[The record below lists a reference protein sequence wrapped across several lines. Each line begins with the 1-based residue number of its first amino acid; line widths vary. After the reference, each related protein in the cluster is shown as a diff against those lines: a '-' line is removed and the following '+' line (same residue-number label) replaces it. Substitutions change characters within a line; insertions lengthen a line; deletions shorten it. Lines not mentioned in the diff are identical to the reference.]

1 MSVNK
6 ITEKENCDMRFSI
19 YQLNE
24 KAPRMFS
31 FNEYEKIQS
40 SISIAELPYDK
51 VYDAELTEDMSLEDM
66 SLEDIFRIFNIDH
79 PDDFKGHSLS
89 VSDIF
94 VLEQSGKK
102 TAYYVEPIGFRD
114 ITNEFL
120 CSRKLMDKAVDEI
133 TTLYEEDDES
143 LEESEEME
151 RE

>member
-6 ITEKENCDMRFSI
+6 ITEKENCEMKFSI

-24 KAPRMFS
+24 KAPRMFR

-51 VYDAELTEDMSLEDM
+51 VYDAELTEDMSLED
-66 SLEDIFRIFNIDH
+66 IFRIFNIDH

-89 VSDIF
+89 VSDIV

-114 ITNEFL
+114 ITSEFL

-133 TTLYEEDDES
+133 TNLYEEDDES

>member
-1 MSVNK
+1 MSVNN
-6 ITEKENCDMRFSI
+6 ITEKENCDMKFSI

-24 KAPRMFS
+24 NAPRMFR

-51 VYDAELTEDMSLEDM
+51 VYDAELTEDMSLED
-66 SLEDIFRIFNIDH
+66 IFRIFNIDH

-89 VSDIF
+89 VSDIV

-114 ITNEFL
+114 ITSEFL

-133 TTLYEEDDES
+133 TNLYEEDDES

>member
-1 MSVNK
+1 
-6 ITEKENCDMRFSI
+6 MRFSI

-51 VYDAELTEDMSLEDM
+51 VYDAELTEDMSLED
-66 SLEDIFRIFNIDH
+66 IFRIFNIDH

-89 VSDIF
+89 VSDIV

>member
-51 VYDAELTEDMSLEDM
+51 VYDAELTED
-66 SLEDIFRIFNIDH
+66 IFRIFNIDH

-89 VSDIF
+89 VSDIV

>member
-1 MSVNK
+1 MNK
-6 ITEKENCDMRFSI
+6 ITEKENCDMKFSI

-24 KAPRMFS
+24 KAPRMFR

-51 VYDAELTEDMSLEDM
+51 VYDAELTEDMSLED
-66 SLEDIFRIFNIDH
+66 IFRIFNIDH

-89 VSDIF
+89 VSDIV

-114 ITNEFL
+114 ITSEFL

-133 TTLYEEDDES
+133 TNLYEEDDES

>member
-1 MSVNK
+1 M
-6 ITEKENCDMRFSI
+6 
-19 YQLNE
+19 
-24 KAPRMFS
+24 
-31 FNEYEKIQS
+31 
-40 SISIAELPYDK
+40 
-51 VYDAELTEDMSLEDM
+51 
-66 SLEDIFRIFNIDH
+66 
-79 PDDFKGHSLS
+79 
-89 VSDIF
+89 
-94 VLEQSGKK
+94 LEQSGKK

>member
-6 ITEKENCDMRFSI
+6 RPEKETCDMRFSI

-51 VYDAELTEDMSLEDM
+51 VYDAELTEDMSLED
-66 SLEDIFRIFNIDH
+66 IFRIFNIDH

-89 VSDIF
+89 VSDIV

>member
-6 ITEKENCDMRFSI
+6 ITEKENCDMKFSI

-24 KAPRMFS
+24 KAPRMFR

-51 VYDAELTEDMSLEDM
+51 VYDAELTEDMSLED
-66 SLEDIFRIFNIDH
+66 IFRIFNIDH

-89 VSDIF
+89 VSDIV

-114 ITNEFL
+114 ITSEFL

-133 TTLYEEDDES
+133 TNLYEEDDES

>member
-6 ITEKENCDMRFSI
+6 ITEKENCEMKFSI

-24 KAPRMFS
+24 KAPRMFR
-31 FNEYEKIQS
+31 FNEYEKIQN

-51 VYDAELTEDMSLEDM
+51 VYDAELTEDM

-89 VSDIF
+89 VSDIV

-114 ITNEFL
+114 ITSEFL
-120 CSRKLMDKAVDEI
+120 CSRKLMDKAVNEI
-133 TTLYEEDDES
+133 TDLYEEDDES

>member
-89 VSDIF
+89 VSDIV
-94 VLEQSGKK
+94 VL
-102 TAYYVEPIGFRD
+102 
-114 ITNEFL
+114 
-120 CSRKLMDKAVDEI
+120 
-133 TTLYEEDDES
+133 
-143 LEESEEME
+143 
-151 RE
+151 